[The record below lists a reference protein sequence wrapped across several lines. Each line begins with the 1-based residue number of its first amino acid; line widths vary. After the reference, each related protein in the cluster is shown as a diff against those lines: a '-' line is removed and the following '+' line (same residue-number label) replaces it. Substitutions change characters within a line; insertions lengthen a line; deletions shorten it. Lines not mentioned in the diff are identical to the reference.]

1 MKRLIVIRSVAILLG
16 FAWSAGLVAS
26 APIAGSRPNIIFIL
40 TDDQGYGDI
49 SAHGNPVLK
58 TPNMDRLRAEGARF
72 TDFHVSPT
80 CAPTRSA
87 LMTGRHEFKN
97 GVTHTIFERERL
109 TLDAITLPQVL
120 KQAGYSTGIFG
131 KWHLGD
137 EAKYRPEQRGFD
149 EVFIHGGGG
158 LGQTYPGSCGDA
170 PGNTY
175 FDPAIL
181 HNGRFV
187 RTNGFC
193 TDLFFAQATQW
204 IETVQGTRPFFAYIA
219 LNAPHSPYTAR
230 PEDAALYSDNTP
242 SRDVAHFF
250 GMVHNIDENIGRLL
264 SRLDALGLRENT
276 LVIFMNDNGGTAGT
290 RVFNA
295 GMRAQKGTPYLG
307 GTRASSFWRWP
318 GKIAPRDV
326 PVLAAH
332 LDFFPTLT
340 EIAGAKL
347 DARTAAQVEGRSLV
361 PLLGNFA
368 IPWGDRTLFTHVGRW
383 ERFSDPE
390 NAKFTNCSV
399 RTKRWHLVSIKG
411 GVQPAW
417 ELYDIFTDPGEKT
430 NVASQHTEVVM
441 TLAREYDAWWIVA
454 RAGMV
459 NEKAVGPRLNPFAEL
474 YWKQFGGGP
483 DAEDL
488 RIMEPSQVRIPA
500 ERTNSA
506 ATVAAPAALAE
517 EVVKLFPAAGG
528 GVKFS
533 RSFEDKA
540 KDYPA
545 IELESIF
552 QLEGDEIHVY
562 RGWKHDAAP
571 FATLVSAD
579 DYENCVI
586 ELEYKWGERRFA
598 PRTKMKRDAGLLFFV
613 RKPEQVWP
621 PCIEYQIQETDSGD
635 IWSIYSIVSV
645 RLDDSK
651 SFNPQSEPQLVGQNK
666 DFTGIN
672 RRDVNADELPGW
684 NTIRVELRDGAGK
697 YFLNGK
703 LVNSFEKA
711 FENDG
716 SPLKRGR
723 IALQAEGAE
732 ITYRNVRVTPLH

>member
-1 MKRLIVIRSVAILLG
+1 MLLG
-16 FAWSAGLVAS
+16 FAWSGGVVAG
-26 APIAGSRPNIIFIL
+26 APLAGSRPNIIFIL

-58 TPNMDRLRAEGARF
+58 TPNMDRVRAEGARF
-72 TDFHVSPT
+72 TDFQVSPT
-80 CAPTRSA
+80 CSPTRSA

-137 EAKYRPEQRGFD
+137 EAEYQPGRRGFD
-149 EVFIHGGGG
+149 EVFVHGGGG
-158 LGQTYPGSCGDA
+158 IGQVYPGSCGDA
-170 PGNTY
+170 PSNTY
-175 FDPAIL
+175 FDPFIL
-181 HNGRFV
+181 HNGKFEKTR
-187 RTNGFC
+187 GYC
-193 TDLFFAQATQW
+193 TDVFFAQALQW
-204 IETVQGTRPFFAYIA
+204 IDSARHREAPFYAYIA
-219 LNAPHSPYTAR
+219 TNVPHSPLQVRDEDFARYKDKVDDLNTAK
-230 PEDAALYSDNTP
+230 
-242 SRDVAHFF
+242 FF
-250 GMVHNIDENIGRLL
+250 GMLANADDNIGRMLAKL
-264 SRLDALGLRENT
+264 KEWDLEKNT
-276 LVIFMNDNGGTAGT
+276 LIVFMNDNGGTAGCQ
-290 RVFNA
+290 VFNA
-295 GMRAQKGTPYLG
+295 GMRGTKGTPWLG

-318 GKIAPRDV
+318 GHISPADV
-326 PVLAAH
+326 DVMAAH
-332 LDFFPTLT
+332 IDYFPTIAS
-340 EIAGAKL
+340 IAGGSL
-347 DARTAAQVEGRSLV
+347 DAKVRAQVEGRSLV
-361 PLLGNFA
+361 PLLENLA
-368 IPWGDRTLFTHVGRW
+368 APWGERTLFTHVGRW

-390 NAKFTNCSV
+390 KAKFTNCSV

-417 ELYDIFTDPGEKT
+417 ELYDISADPGEKA

-441 TLAREYDAWWIVA
+441 MLAREYDAWWIA
-454 RAGMV
+454 SCAGMV

-474 YWKQFGGGP
+474 YWNQFGGGP

-500 ERTNSA
+500 ERTNTA
-506 ATVAAPAALAE
+506 ATVAALTALAKGA
-517 EVVKLFPAAGG
+517 VKLFPAAGG

-545 IELESIF
+545 VELENIF

-598 PRTKMKRDAGLLFFV
+598 PRAKMKRDAGLLFFV

-621 PCIEYQIQETDSGD
+621 PCIECQIQETDAGD

-645 RLDDSK
+645 RLDESK
-651 SFNPQSEPQLVGQNK
+651 SFDPRSEPQLVGQTK

-672 RRDVNADELPGW
+672 RRDANAEELPGW

-703 LVNSFEKA
+703 LVNAFEKV
-711 FENDG
+711 FEKDG

-732 ITYRNVRVTPLH
+732 VTYRNVRVTPLH